1 MDTVRKAGI
10 AIIILGL
17 ITIGLCF
24 RRCDPDDG
32 PSGVYDC
39 VPLKGYD
46 LPQYATCLTN
56 SYAEMKTNYR
66 YACEE
71 NLFGIRPTYCWYQC
85 MVELHDM
92 DNGQV
97 YNDCACTPG
106 QHVTKYQ
113 GNISTTH
120 SLIPERCHTPT
131 GYDCLWFRTCLNSK
145 YSCDGTDYKELMELG
160 SHFCNFASTTKKKI
174 SENGSLWYENAQ
186 KCFQVQMAPVLK
198 QWLHLNCSIVE
209 NKATSVRNQCLS
221 KPLGVI
227 SLCDLSHD
235 DVWTIFWSI
244 RQSFYTNLVPSIT
257 NLMNLIRNCST
268 SEKESNVR
276 EMRLFFPPTLIIH
289 VTNKMIEEYF
299 SKIVAKMSWQDEGIR
314 WFCVL
319 SRQMTVYLAVRPKI
333 NESQEKQ
340 NGTSLDMALMK
351 FANAFKDGKFQYNI
365 QGNLIQLDKMFV
377 CKDIHCEDTYLHRNA
392 SYPEK
397 NKPRSQ
403 EEQKHSHVGI
413 MGIGIGVFVGI
424 FVVAVCVM
432 CLARWVRLNRP
443 RDIRHFILTED

>member
-1 MDTVRKAGI
+1 
-10 AIIILGL
+10 
-17 ITIGLCF
+17 
-24 RRCDPDDG
+24 
-32 PSGVYDC
+32 
-39 VPLKGYD
+39 
-46 LPQYATCLTN
+46 
-56 SYAEMKTNYR
+56 
-66 YACEE
+66 
-71 NLFGIRPTYCWYQC
+71 
-85 MVELHDM
+85 
-92 DNGQV
+92 
-97 YNDCACTPG
+97 
-106 QHVTKYQ
+106 
-113 GNISTTH
+113 
-120 SLIPERCHTPT
+120 
-131 GYDCLWFRTCLNSK
+131 
-145 YSCDGTDYKELMELG
+145 
-160 SHFCNFASTTKKKI
+160 
-174 SENGSLWYENAQ
+174 
-186 KCFQVQMAPVLK
+186 MAPVLK